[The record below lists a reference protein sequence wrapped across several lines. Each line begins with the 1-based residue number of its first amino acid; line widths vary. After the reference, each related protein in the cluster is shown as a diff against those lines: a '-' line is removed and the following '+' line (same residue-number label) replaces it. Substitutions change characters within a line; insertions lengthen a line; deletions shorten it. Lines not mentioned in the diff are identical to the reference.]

1 MGLVLTAPPPL
12 PAAAGA
18 EGAGERQALKAT
30 PLGTVCSEV
39 MAEYD
44 VVCLV
49 RGERVP
55 VTVCFDSTVAY
66 LRKTFAAHYG
76 VAPDRPPRLIW
87 RGALLRDLDV
97 TTEQPIALKDVGIVE
112 EGNAVQVSL
121 LPDSYDPEHH
131 KRLQV
136 CFDIA

>member
-1 MGLVLTAPPPL
+1 
-12 PAAAGA
+12 
-18 EGAGERQALKAT
+18 
-30 PLGTVCSEV
+30 

-55 VTVCFDSTVAY
+55 VTVYFDSTVAY

-76 VAPDRPPRLIW
+76 IAPDRPPRLIW
-87 RGALLRDLDV
+87 RGALLRDLDA
-97 TTEQPIALKDVGIVE
+97 TTEQPTTLKDVGIVE

-121 LPDSYDPEHH
+121 LPDSYDPEHQQ
-131 KRLQV
+131 RLQV
-136 CFDIA
+136 CTVVIDKLIDAAFDLSGSSATEQRAGLTNRANEQS